1 MSPNT
6 FFDQF
11 AEKRQGEEISNFL
24 QKVYYQSFCSV
35 EKFFSSKN
43 YANTFFYLFSFA
55 EKRQR
60 GEILNF

>member
-35 EKFFSSKN
+35 EKFFFQQELRQHLS
-43 YANTFFYLFSFA
+43 FLF
-55 EKRQR
+55 
-60 GEILNF
+60 I

>member
-35 EKFFSSKN
+35 EKFFFQQELRQHL
-43 YANTFFYLFSFA
+43 FFIYLVLPKKDNV
-55 EKRQR
+55 EK
-60 GEILNF
+60 F